1 MKTKSDYPFD
11 FSLFINEHVI
21 CQRFFDEYNFKN
33 DSVSFNQ
40 AIEIISR
47 VTQLIDDFLKS
58 KSIDL
63 LWTKNKINNKVLV
76 PHEVK
81 KDLLSVT
88 ITFKSK
94 PVVSSIINIDRYQP
108 KVKYNID
115 IRPILP
121 LIINDI
127 RQCLMSAELQSVNDI
142 H

>member
-11 FSLFINEHVI
+11 FSLFINDHVI

-40 AIEIISR
+40 AIEIISK

-63 LWTKNKINNKVLV
+63 VWTKNKINNKVLI

-81 KDLLSVT
+81 NDLLSVS
-88 ITFKSK
+88 ISFKSK
-94 PVVSSIINIDRYQP
+94 PVVSSIINIDCYQP

-121 LIINDI
+121 LIINNI
-127 RQCLMSAELQSVNDI
+127 RQSLMNEDLQSVNHI

>member
-11 FSLFINEHVI
+11 FSLFINDHVI

-33 DSVSFNQ
+33 DSISFNQ

-63 LWTKNKINNKVLV
+63 VWTKNNINNKVLV
-76 PHEVK
+76 PHQVK
-81 KDLLSVT
+81 NDLLSVT

-94 PVVSSIINIDRYQP
+94 PVVSSIIKVDKYQP

-121 LIINDI
+121 LIINNI
-127 RQCLMSAELQSVNDI
+127 RQCLMSTELQSVNHI